1 MVSYLLSTYKHVI
14 CLTAASAGDPMYQQ
28 FVPSLLD
35 PLPRFIAQ
43 IMAIVLV
50 ARLIGLLARR
60 FGQPMV
66 VAEITAGILLG
77 PSVLGWLLPEVS
89 AALFAPDSLEL
100 LQVVSNLGLVLF
112 MFLVG
117 LEFDPSSSRGRGHV
131 ALLVSQATF
140 VVPLALGVLL
150 ALHLHGGLAGTEV
163 SRFGFAL
170 FLAAVLA
177 STAFPVLARILAER
191 RLLRSRVG
199 TVTITAAA
207 IDDVLAWCL
216 LAFVVG
222 WARAKGITAALLTT
236 CLSIAYVAAMFLVV
250 RPLLVRLARRVTS
263 SAELG
268 HDRIAAVMLVLF
280 ASSWATELIGIHAL
294 FGAFLLGAI
303 LPRDG
308 GLAHALVDK
317 LEDLVVVVLLPLFF
331 AYSGVRTQIGL
342 LDSAAS
348 WLTCALIIV
357 VACIGKFGAGTLAA
371 KLGGLSW
378 RESTAVGVLL
388 NTRGLIVLIM
398 LNIGLDLGIV
408 DPTSFTMLVIMALF
422 TTFLATPVLDAVYP
436 IGQHVADLLAAPPS
450 NPAPEPP
457 DREQFT
463 LLLCADER
471 PGRGLI
477 VLATALAEASP
488 ESSSGVRLHALQ
500 LRRPEAHQPAPAI
513 ALDAKVKQVSFV
525 SSEPA
530 RDICRV
536 AEVKA
541 ADLVLLER
549 GRPLERDLVGPTA
562 GRVLV
567 ECRSDV
573 AVLFDAGLERLT
585 RVLVIASA
593 SSPDRALLDVSR
605 RLREGGA
612 EVITHE
618 HPPSGGRR
626 FDLVVLALDEHG
638 EAGRVRLDTCL
649 DLHARGVSLL
659 LVRSHGDAE
668 HTSVSPLRASTRA

>member
-1 MVSYLLSTYKHVI
+1 
-14 CLTAASAGDPMYQQ
+14 
-28 FVPSLLD
+28 VPSLVD

-43 IMAIVLV
+43 IIAIVLV

-66 VAEITAGILLG
+66 VAEISAGILLG

-100 LQVVSNLGLVLF
+100 LQVVSTLGLVLF

-117 LEFDPSSSRGRGHV
+117 LEFDRGSVRGRGHV
-131 ALLVSQATF
+131 ALLVSQASF

-150 ALHLHGGLAGTEV
+150 ALYLHDPLAAAEV
-163 SRFGFAL
+163 PRLGFAL
-170 FLAAVLA
+170 FLGAVL
-177 STAFPVLARILAER
+177 STTAFPVLARILAER

-199 TVTITAAA
+199 TLSITAAA

-222 WARAKGITAALLTT
+222 WVRANDLADAALTTGLT
-236 CLSIAYVAAMFLVV
+236 IAYVAAMFLIV
-250 RPLLVRLARRVTS
+250 RPLLERLARRVTS

-268 HDRIAAVMLVLF
+268 HDRIAAVMLLLF

-342 LDSAAS
+342 LDSTGA

-357 VACIGKFGAGTLAA
+357 VACVGKLGAGMLAA
-371 KLGGLSW
+371 RLGKLSW
-378 RESTAVGVLL
+378 RESTAIGVLL
-388 NTRGLIVLIM
+388 NTRGLMVLIM

-408 DPTSFTMLVIMALF
+408 GPALFTMLVIMALF

-436 IGQHVADLLAAPPS
+436 IGQHVADLLAASRS
-450 NPAPEPP
+450 NPAPDPP
-457 DREQFT
+457 SHETASAFT

-471 PGRGLI
+471 PSRGLL
-477 VLATALAEASP
+477 VLATALADGPRE
-488 ESSSGVRLHALQ
+488 VRLHALQ
-500 LRRPEAHQPAPAI
+500 LRRPDAPDPPPRAI
-513 ALDAKVKQVSFV
+513 ALDAKVKHMSFV
-525 SSEPA
+525 SSDPA

-536 AEVKA
+536 ADIKA

-549 GRPLERDLVGPTA
+549 DRPLDHELVGPTA
-562 GRVLV
+562 RKVLLD
-567 ECRSDV
+567 CRSDV
-573 AVLFDAGLERLT
+573 AVLFDAGLERLD
-585 RVLVIASA
+585 RVLLLG
-593 SSPDRALLDVSR
+593 SPEQDDRVLLDLGR
-605 RLREGGA
+605 RLRECGVELVTG
-612 EVITHE
+612 E
-618 HPPSGGRR
+618 HPRSVGRR
-626 FDLVVLALDEHG
+626 FDLVVLALDEHA
-638 EAGRVRLDTCL
+638 EPARARLDACL

-659 LVRSHGDAE
+659 IVRTRLEAE
-668 HTSVSPLRASTRA
+668 PLSAPTLRPSTRAV

>member
-1 MVSYLLSTYKHVI
+1 M
-14 CLTAASAGDPMYQQ
+14 
-28 FVPSLLD
+28 LD
-35 PLPRFIAQ
+35 PLPRLIAQ
-43 IMAIVLV
+43 IIAIVLV
-50 ARLIGLLARR
+50 ARLVGRLARR

-100 LQVVSNLGLVLF
+100 LQVVSDLGLVLF

-117 LEFDPSSSRGRGHV
+117 LEFDPNLARGRGH
-131 ALLVSQATF
+131 ATLMISQVSF
-140 VVPLALGVLL
+140 VVPLGLGILL
-150 ALHLHGGLAGTEV
+150 AFYLHGPLADADI

-170 FLAAVLA
+170 FLGAVL
-177 STAFPVLARILAER
+177 STTAFPVLARILAER

-199 TVTITAAA
+199 AITITVAA

-222 WARAKGITAALLTT
+222 WARAKGLVEAAVTT
-236 CLSIAYVAAMFLVV
+236 GLAIVYIATMFLVV
-250 RPLLVRLARRVTS
+250 RPLLERLARRVTT

-268 HDRIAAVMLVLF
+268 HDRVAAVMLLLL

-308 GLAHALVDK
+308 GLAHALADK

-342 LDSAAS
+342 LDSVAS

-357 VACIGKFGAGTLAA
+357 VACLGKFGAGTLAA

-378 RESTAVGVLL
+378 RESTALGVLL
-388 NTRGLIVLIM
+388 NTRGLMVLIM
-398 LNIGLDLGIV
+398 LNIGLDIGIV
-408 DPTSFTMLVIMALF
+408 GPTLFTMLVIMALF

-436 IGQHVADLLAAPPS
+436 IGQHVADLLTAS
-450 NPAPEPP
+450 RSSPAPEPANQVSQEP
-457 DREQFT
+457 AFT

-471 PGRGLI
+471 PERGLI
-477 VLATALAEASP
+477 VLATTLAD
-488 ESSSGVRLHALQ
+488 SSDSMKEVRLHALQ
-500 LRRPEAHQPAPAI
+500 LRRPDAPDQRGRGIELA
-513 ALDAKVKQVSFV
+513 ANVKQMSFV

-536 AEVKA
+536 ADIKA

-549 GRPLERDLVGPTA
+549 GRPLDHDLVGPTA
-562 GRVLV
+562 RRVLV

-573 AVLFDAGLERLT
+573 AVLFDAGLDRLA
-585 RVLVIASA
+585 RVLMIASP
-593 SSPDRALLDVSR
+593 SEPDRTLLDLAR
-605 RLREGGA
+605 RLRESGV
-612 EVITHE
+612 EVIIDE
-618 HPPSGGRR
+618 QQGLGRR
-626 FDLVVLALDEHG
+626 FDLVMLALDEHA
-638 EAGRVRLDTCL
+638 EPARARLDACL

-659 LVRSHGDAE
+659 LVRTRPDPERLSAP
-668 HTSVSPLRASTRA
+668 TLRTSTRA